1 MLGQWFYLSEIVTLE
16 DKTNALL
23 RRREVRCL
31 FKGQAGKL
39 SRNDAISLLTEQLK
53 LDKKFV
59 IPITLKCE
67 TGKTDVKGTFY
78 VYDDES
84 VAKKHLPKYVFL
96 RLLSKEERKK
106 IAEAEKAKKKKP
118 EGAKPEAKA
127 VPKAEVKEE
136 KKEVKAKPEG
146 EKKEAEKPKREEAKE
161 PKVKAETKEKPVK
174 EAKE

>member
-1 MLGQWFYLSEIVTLE
+1 MSEIVTLE

-23 RRREVRCL
+23 KRREVRCL

-39 SRNDAISLLTEQLK
+39 SRNDAVNLLTGQLK

-59 IPITLKCE
+59 IPVTLKCE

-84 VAKKHLPKYVFL
+84 LAKKHLPKYSFL

-106 IAEAEKAKKKKP
+106 VAEAEKVKAKAKKQ
-118 EGAKPEAKA
+118 EGAA
-127 VPKAEVKEE
+127 PKAKEAAPKEEKKAKEE
-136 KKEVKAKPEG
+136 KKEPEKAKEAPKEKTKPETKG
-146 EKKEAEKPKREEAKE
+146 MEKPAEA
-161 PKVKAETKEKPVK
+161 K

>member
-1 MLGQWFYLSEIVTLE
+1 LSEIVTLE

-23 RRREVRCL
+23 KRREVMCL

-39 SRNDAISLLTEQLK
+39 SRNDAVSLLTEQLK

-84 VAKKHLPKYVFL
+84 MAKKHLPKYVFL

-118 EGAKPEAKA
+118 ERAKPEVKA
-127 VPKAEVKEE
+127 APKVEVKEE
-136 KKEVKAKPEG
+136 KKEAKAKP
-146 EKKEAEKPKREEAKE
+146 EAEKPKKEEAKE
-161 PKVKAETKEKPVK
+161 PKAKAETKEKPVK